1 VRFFIVADLLFVE
14 VGIRGNFNFVYK
26 TGVCRRGYGVF
37 ADGYGLT
44 AGFCAQFMDYR
55 NIAHTIMRF
64 MFDSALTLKYLNA
77 SGGIR
82 YAQTLKTSN
91 NCIRHACA
99 KG

>member
-1 VRFFIVADLLFVE
+1 M
-14 VGIRGNFNFVYK
+14 
-26 TGVCRRGYGVF
+26 GYF

-77 SGGIR
+77 R
-82 YAQTLKTSN
+82 VA
-91 NCIRHACA
+91 A
-99 KG
+99 